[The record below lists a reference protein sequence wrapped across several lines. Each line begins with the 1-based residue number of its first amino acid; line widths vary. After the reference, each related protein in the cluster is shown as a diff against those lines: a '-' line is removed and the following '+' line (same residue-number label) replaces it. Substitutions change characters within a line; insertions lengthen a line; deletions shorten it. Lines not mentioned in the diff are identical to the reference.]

1 LKLTGGKADAFL
13 ARPAP
18 DSRGVLLFG
27 PDEGL
32 IRERAEA
39 LLFTVAG
46 TRDDPFRIAVLAPD
60 DLKGD
65 GARLMDEARALPFG
79 GGRRVVRLR
88 GATDGHAEAVAAVL
102 DDPSPLAFLIV
113 EAGDLATR
121 SKLRR
126 AFEDA
131 TAAAAI
137 GCYAEDGQDL
147 SRTVAGA
154 LQKLGV
160 TPDADAIALL
170 TERLQGDRQVLRREL
185 EKLALYV
192 GEGGT
197 VSADDVIAVVG
208 DSTESSLDAVVFSAA
223 SGDSAALDRALE
235 RAFAEGSAP
244 ISLLRAAARHLTRLH
259 LARGY
264 MQGGADA
271 KGAMMKL
278 RPPPFYKLQGPFTQ
292 QLRAWSAGRL
302 ARALDLL
309 MEAELDCKRTG
320 FPDHAVAA
328 RAMMRIAAAAR
339 AKGD

>member
-1 LKLTGGKADAFL
+1 MKLAGGKAEAFL
-13 ARPAP
+13 ARPAS

-39 LLFTVAG
+39 LLLTVAG
-46 TRDDPFRIAVLAPD
+46 TRDDPFRIAQLSPD

-88 GATDGHAEAVAAVL
+88 GAADGHAEAIAAVL

-126 AFEDA
+126 TFEDA
-131 TAAAAI
+131 AAAAAV
-137 GCYAEDGQDL
+137 GCYAEGGHDL
-147 SRTVAGA
+147 SRTIAGA
-154 LQKLGV
+154 LAKLGV
-160 TPDADAIALL
+160 TADQDAIALL

-192 GEGGT
+192 GESGT
-197 VSADDVIAVVG
+197 ATADDVKQAVG
-208 DSTESSLDAVVFSAA
+208 DSTEASLDAVVFAA
-223 SGDSAALDRALE
+223 AGGDSWALDRALE

-259 LARGY
+259 LAQGY
-264 MQGGADA
+264 MQAGADA

-278 RPPPFYKLQGPFTQ
+278 RPPPFYKLHGAFTQ
-292 QLRAWSAGRL
+292 QLRAWSAARI
-302 ARALDLL
+302 ARALDLV
-309 MEAELDCKRTG
+309 MDAELDCKRTG
-320 FPDHAVAA
+320 FPDHALAA